1 MMDKDP
7 NEKPPWQSAPPGESA
22 WERAER
28 EEEAE
33 KFAAFGKRI
42 VPWGVGDAIIVLL
55 AAWLILLAVS
65 LIFGIRFLPPP
76 VGRFTSLLGAI
87 IGYALLFA
95 LVWGVAVRLRG
106 GTPSELGFNG
116 FSVLS
121 AAVQAIIWWIVIRA
135 ITALYVITLQR
146 LGISP
151 SSAQAERLVRLF
163 GRGFLGLV
171 LALLVAVVIAP
182 FVEELL
188 FRGFV
193 YSAFRQSVGVGW
205 AIFIDGVIFALVHFD
220 LYLFV
225 PLAVIGF
232 VLAWLYERSYSLGP
246 PIFLHALN
254 NLASIIVLYTAA
266 SAR

>member
-1 MMDKDP
+1 MERGP
-7 NEKPPWQSAPPGESA
+7 NEKPPWEPAPRGESA

-33 KFAAFGKRI
+33 KFAPYGRRS
-42 VPWGVGDAIIVLL
+42 VPWGAGDAIVVLI

-65 LIFGIRFLPPP
+65 LLFGIRFLPPP
-76 VGRFTSLLGAI
+76 IGRFTSLLGAI

-95 LVWGVAVRLRG
+95 MVWGVAIWLRG
-106 GTPSELGFNG
+106 GTPSELGFNR

-121 AAVQAIIWWIVIRA
+121 GAIQAIIWWIVIRA
-135 ITALYVITLQR
+135 VTALYVITLQR
-146 LGISP
+146 FGISP
-151 SSAQAERLVRLF
+151 STAQAERVMRLF

-171 LALLVAVVIAP
+171 FALLVAVVIAP

-193 YSAFRQSVGVGW
+193 YSAFRQSIGVGW
-205 AIFIDGVIFALVHFD
+205 AIFVDVIIFALVHFD
-220 LYLFV
+220 LFLFV

-254 NLASIIVLYTAA
+254 NLASIIVLY
-266 SAR
+266 SATMGR